1 MNINTLNQ
9 KNQIESFSNVDSIN
23 NKAVELVKIL
33 EQEPEELKQEVI
45 NWIAKSLGITKY
57 VEDPNKSTEK
67 NNVDKREVEQ
77 ITDAIWGEIENVGKS
92 SENWYA

>member
-33 EQEPEELKQEVI
+33 EQEPKEKKQEVI

-67 NNVDKREVEQ
+67 NNADKKEVEQ
-77 ITDAIWGEIENVGKS
+77 IADAIWWEIENVSNS